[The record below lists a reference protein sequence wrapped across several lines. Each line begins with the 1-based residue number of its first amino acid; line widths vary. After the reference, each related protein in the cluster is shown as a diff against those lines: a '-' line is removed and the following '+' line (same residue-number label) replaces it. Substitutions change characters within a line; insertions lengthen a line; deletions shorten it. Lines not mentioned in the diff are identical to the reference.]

1 MKAQGKVER
10 RRQSMHSSGSD
21 PGSSKTGPIPSAR
34 AAEAQ
39 AMRDLDCHLT
49 QPAHVDILMPEMGIE
64 G

>member
-1 MKAQGKVER
+1 
-10 RRQSMHSSGSD
+10 MHSSGSD